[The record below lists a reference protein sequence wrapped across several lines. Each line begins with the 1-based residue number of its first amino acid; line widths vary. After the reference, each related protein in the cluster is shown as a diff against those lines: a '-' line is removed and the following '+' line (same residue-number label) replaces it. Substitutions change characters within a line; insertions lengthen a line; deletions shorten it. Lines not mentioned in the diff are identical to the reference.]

1 MAKDKKLYKHEIPLD
16 GKLVTWDDPA
26 KIGASFQ
33 TLTNLRYT
41 KTHPKGVGGMTKITS
56 NKINAT
62 YYKVRS
68 GIHYTKDQPSE
79 SHILVEAFNAAES
92 ASRILRNTTAIPD
105 VGNFSGTS
113 LYTPSGS
120 SAGRWS
126 VAPDGDVAY
135 CNGEE
140 VCLWGGDERE
150 ISGFVN
156 YDPGGSFSYDYTEQV
171 RNTLTD
177 AKNKTV
183 LNSTSA
189 GIDANTMLLL
199 HLDNNV
205 TDSSPTTAH
214 TVTNNNVTFS
224 TDYVFASHS
233 GLFTTNAY
241 LTIPDNADFD
251 FSGGV
256 FTIDSRVKLTNL
268 TADQVLY
275 YQKTDI
281 ESQAF
286 TLGKTEFTAGE
297 TITGATSAKT
307 AIVDYWTLSGGS
319 WAGNDAAGTVYVHT
333 VSGAFQNEVVNGDAG
348 GEATLDADF
357 ADKGDN
363 YILLKITTTGAIQLI
378 IHECYGAGSDVV
390 DLATSAS
397 EISATTWYHIEI
409 VENGNNWYVFI
420 DGILKKYLSDSD
432 RAKNYIGF
440 VQIGYDNSTYAEYKI
455 DEYRVSDSARH
466 TSDFEIPTEEYS
478 TSTTTVYA
486 YIGALRPLD
495 GFKLY
500 IGTANTSASSM
511 TLFYWS
517 GSAWTAVST
526 LSDGTSAGGKSL
538 AQTGSVTFSSTA
550 AAAKV
555 KYIDGVMVYWYKMV
569 VDVVSANTAIYY
581 ATVSASFQ
589 TLKDIWDGMPNLI
602 DFFQIYDNSAYKEY
616 TLNVRENYYSS
627 TDTGSYA
634 ELDALAASGTD
645 FFVCGFSERMMGIV
659 FNFVSGKGNTTA
671 GTILT
676 VEYWNGS
683 AWTSVGNLDDGTLE
697 NNITLS
703 KTGAVTWNAISSEN
717 EFIRSINNDIQLYY
731 YKFKFSQ
738 ALSADVQAYYIT
750 GIRTQKDISAYN
762 FALLSNNRLFLC
774 NNNKEHKN
782 TVLCSS
788 VETSTVFNGEDSVK
802 YSFGDESELTGGAWI
817 YSQYGSRLFNVTIFF
832 KKDETWALVGND
844 PSTWIK
850 YKISGIAGCVASR
863 TIQVVDLGLETKM
876 PNRNVVIWQGA
887 NGIYLSDGRS
897 PILISEDIQDKF
909 DKRLSTSINT
919 SKIADSTAFWDS
931 ANNCYHWKWAS
942 GTSTTLNEEW
952 VFDFKKLAWFEIER
966 TSTKKLQLGI
976 KTKDTNGNFYNYGFI
991 NTGYMERLEYGNAF
1005 DGQDIV
1011 HTLQFGDMALA
1022 EGSIAVETIS
1032 HYSGLIAVAK
1042 TTTSSDITITH
1053 YGDGKSTGESWTESP
1068 QKSGH
1073 RIIYPVQHQSLGS
1086 YIFHSF
1092 KMTTTTDNEIV
1103 GFEPLYFYTLYEV
1116 TRDHLRDYR

>member
-16 GKLVTWDDPA
+16 GKLITWDDPA
-26 KIGASFQ
+26 KIGSSFQ

-56 NKINAT
+56 NKINST

-79 SHILVEAFNAAES
+79 SHILVEAFNTAEN

-105 VGNFSGTS
+105 AGNFSGTS

-156 YDPGGSFSYDYTEQV
+156 YDPDGSFSYDYTKQV
-171 RNTLTD
+171 KNTLTD
-177 AKNKTV
+177 AKNKAI
-183 LNSTSA
+183 LSSTSA

-256 FTIDSRVKLTNL
+256 FTIDKRVKLTNL
-268 TADQVLY
+268 TADQSLY
-275 YQKTDI
+275 YQ
-281 ESQAF
+281 E
-286 TLGKTEFTAGE
+286 TAG
-297 TITGATSAKT
+297 T
-307 AIVDYWTLSGGS
+307 
-319 WAGNDAAGTVYVHT
+319 GNDWCHFYIDTNGAVKFVVTSDNAGSPQTD
-333 VSGAFQNEVVNGDAG
+333 VS
-348 GEATLDADF
+348 
-357 ADKGDN
+357 
-363 YILLKITTTGAIQLI
+363 ITT
-378 IHECYGAGSDVV
+378 SNSV
-390 DLATSAS
+390 
-397 EISATTWYHIEI
+397 ISAATWYHIEL
-409 VENGNNWYVFI
+409 VENANNWYIFV
-420 DGILKKYLSDSD
+420 DGVLKAYLSESD
-432 RAKNYIGF
+432 RCADYTGL
-440 VQIGYDNSTYAEYKI
+440 VQIGYDGTTYAEYKL

-478 TSTTTVYA
+478 TSTTMVYA
-486 YIGALRPLD
+486 YIGSLRPLD

-500 IGTANTSASSM
+500 IGTVNTSTSSM
-511 TLFYWS
+511 TVFYWN
-517 GSAWTAVST
+517 GSAWTAVSS
-526 LSDGTSAGGKSL
+526 LSDGTSASGKSL

-550 AAAKV
+550 AVAKN
-555 KYIDGVMVYWYKMV
+555 KYIDGVKIYWYKMV

-581 ATVSASFQ
+581 ATVSAPFQ
-589 TLKDIWDGMPNLI
+589 PLKDIWDGMPNLI

-627 TDTGSYA
+627 ADTGSYA
-634 ELDALAASGTD
+634 ELDSLAASGTD
-645 FFVCGFSERMMGIV
+645 FFVCGFFERVMGVV
-659 FNFVSGKGNTTA
+659 FNFVSGKGNATA

-683 AWTSVGNLDDGTLE
+683 AWTSVGDLDDGTLE

-703 KTGAVTWNAISSEN
+703 KTGTVAWNEISSEN
-717 EFIRSINNDIQLYY
+717 EFIKSINNDIQLYY

-738 ALSADVQAYYIT
+738 VLSADVQVYHIT
-750 GIRTQKDISAYN
+750 GIRAQKDISAYN

-774 NNNKEHKN
+774 NDNKEHKN
-782 TVLCSS
+782 TILCSS
-788 VETSTVFNGEDSVK
+788 VETSTVFNGEDSVG

-832 KKDETWALVGND
+832 KKDETWALVGNN
-844 PSTWIK
+844 PETWIK
-850 YKISGIAGCVASR
+850 YKISGIAGCVAPR

-897 PILISEDIQDKF
+897 PILISEDIQNKF

-919 SKIADSTAFWDS
+919 SKIANSTAFWDS
-931 ANNCYHWKWAS
+931 ANNCYHWKFAS

-991 NTGYMERLEYGNAF
+991 DTGYMERLEYGNDF

-1011 HTLQFGDMALA
+1011 YTLHFGDMALA

-1032 HYSGLIAVAK
+1032 HYSCLIAVAK
-1042 TTTSSDITITH
+1042 TIASSDITITH

-1092 KMTTTTDNEIV
+1092 KMTTTTDNEAV
-1103 GFEPLYFYTLYEV
+1103 GFEPLFFYTLYEV